1 MLKRIYI
8 ILLISI
14 LFLFPLSII
23 KVNNKDNPFN
33 NIIITNK
40 EKPIAKLIIKK
51 IKLKE
56 YLYNINS
63 NENNIEKHVTILDNS
78 IFPNKENS
86 IVFIA
91 AHSGTG
97 KIAYFNDL
105 DKLEVNDSINF
116 IYNNKT
122 YNYIVKDI
130 FEEKKDGY
138 ININKE
144 FEDQL
149 VLTTCSKNK
158 NKQLIVNCI
167 KKESIQ
173 N

>member
-1 MLKRIYI
+1 MLKKIYLV
-8 ILLISI
+8 LLITI

-23 KVNNKDNPFN
+23 KVNNKDIQFN
-33 NIIITNK
+33 NLIISNK
-40 EKPIAKLIIKK
+40 EKPIAKLIINK
-51 IKLKE
+51 IKLNE

-63 NENNIEKHVTILDNS
+63 NENNIEKHVTILENS
-78 IFPNKENS
+78 IFPNNSNS

-97 KIAYFNDL
+97 KIAYFNNL
-105 DKLEVNDSINF
+105 DKLEINDSIKF

-122 YNYIVKDI
+122 YTYIVKDI
-130 FEEKKDGY
+130 FEENKNGY

>member
-1 MLKRIYI
+1 MLKKIYLV
-8 ILLISI
+8 LLITI

-23 KVNNKDNPFN
+23 KVNNKDIQFN
-33 NIIITNK
+33 NLIVSNN
-40 EKPIAKLIIKK
+40 EKPIAKLIINK
-51 IKLKE
+51 IKLNE

-63 NENNIEKHVTILDNS
+63 NENNIEKHVTIL
-78 IFPNKENS
+78 EN
-86 IVFIA
+86 
-91 AHSGTG
+91 SGTG
-97 KIAYFNDL
+97 KIAYFNNL
-105 DKLEVNDSINF
+105 DKLEINDSIKF

-122 YNYIVKDI
+122 YTYIVKDI
-130 FEEKKDGY
+130 FEENKNGY